1 MDDGR
6 LWSARMDF
14 HDSPEESRFRS
25 EFREWLRANVPAEIP
40 HDSDAREAAER
51 DWRRRLSEA
60 GYDWLSL
67 PKEYGGQGLAESFE
81 AIFNEELGRAGAP
94 FPLGQGHLAQAL
106 ARYGTGEQRNTHL
119 RSLLEHSKRWCQG
132 FSEPGAGSD
141 LASLTTRATRVRA
154 PDGGQRYRIDGQKIW
169 TSDARYSQ
177 MCFLLARSE
186 PEQPKHQG
194 LSVFLVPMD
203 LPGIEVQTIV
213 TAYGS
218 NEFAQVFFDGVEVDA
233 TSMLGAPGQGWEIAT
248 FLLGFERGPAD
259 NGWIARMRRT
269 LQDLERGIRAGEI
282 ACDESDRL
290 AVTRAQV
297 ELRALEIQAQRTL
310 SRRMGGEPPGARGSI
325 DKLLL
330 TRADRTVHR
339 VMLDLLGPEVLA
351 RRSPRL
357 DDYFWS
363 LAQSIFGGTSEIQ
376 RNIVAQRVLGM
387 PRR

>member
-1 MDDGR
+1 
-6 LWSARMDF
+6 MDF
-14 HDSPEESRFRS
+14 NDSPEEAKFRA
-25 EFREWLRANVPAEIP
+25 EFQEWLAANAPKEVP

-51 DWRRRLSEA
+51 SWYRKLADA

-67 PKEYGGQGLAESFE
+67 PKEYGGQGFPESFE
-81 AIFNEELGRAGAP
+81 AIFNEELGRSGAP

-106 ARYGTGEQRNTHL
+106 ARYGTEDQKRIYL
-119 RSLLEHSKRWCQG
+119 RGLLDHSMRWCQG

-141 LASLTTRATRVRA
+141 LASLSTRADRVTLANEREIYRVR
-154 PDGGQRYRIDGQKIW
+154 GQKIW

-186 PEQPKHQG
+186 PDLPKHQG
-194 LSVFLVPMD
+194 ISVLLVPMD

-218 NEFAQVFFDGVEVDA
+218 NEFAQVFFDNVEVDA
-233 TSMLGAPGQGWEIAT
+233 SAMLGKPGQGWEIST

-269 LQDLERGIRAGEI
+269 IRGLEERLRASDLPKGAPERV
-282 ACDESDRL
+282 
-290 AVTRAQV
+290 AVTRAEV
-297 ELRALEIQAQRTL
+297 ALRALEIQAQRTL
-310 SRRMGGEPPGARGSI
+310 SRRMGGESPGARGSI

-330 TRADRTVHR
+330 TRADRAVHR
-339 VMLDLLGPEVLA
+339 AMLDLLGSEVLA
-351 RRSPRL
+351 HRSPRL

-363 LAQSIFGGTSEIQ
+363 LSQSIFGGTSQIQ

-387 PRR
+387 PRK

>member
-1 MDDGR
+1 
-6 LWSARMDF
+6 MDF

-51 DWRRRLSEA
+51 DWRRQLSEA

-67 PKEYGGQGLAESFE
+67 PKQYGGQGFAESFE

-106 ARYGTGEQRNTHL
+106 ARYGTDEQRNTHL

-141 LASLTTRATRVRA
+141 LASLTTRATRQHG
-154 PDGGQRYRIDGQKIW
+154 PDGVQRYRIDGQKIW

-177 MCFLLARSE
+177 VCFLLARSE
-186 PEQPKHQG
+186 PERPKHQG

-203 LPGIEVQTIV
+203 LRGIEVQTIV

-259 NGWIARMRRT
+259 NGWIARLRRT
-269 LQDLERGIRAGEI
+269 LQDLVHGIRAGEI
-282 ACDESDRL
+282 PCDELDRL
-290 AVTRAQV
+290 AVTRTQV
-297 ELRALEIQAQRTL
+297 EVRALEIQAQRTL

-330 TRADRTVHR
+330 TRADRAVHR
-339 VMLDLLGPEVLA
+339 VMLDLLGAEVLA

>member
-1 MDDGR
+1 V
-6 LWSARMDF
+6 DF
-14 HDSPEESRFRS
+14 QDSPEEARFRGKFRAWLAENAPS
-25 EFREWLRANVPAEIP
+25 EVP

-51 DWRRRLSEA
+51 VWHRQLAEA

-67 PKEYGGQGLAESFE
+67 PREYGGRGLPESFE
-81 AIFNEELGRAGAP
+81 AIFNEELGRSGAP

-106 ARYGTGEQRNTHL
+106 AKYGTEEQKITHL
-119 RSLLEHSKRWCQG
+119 RSLLEHTKRWCQG

-141 LASLTTRATRVRA
+141 LASLSTRAERTPG
-154 PDGGQRYRIDGQKIW
+154 PDGAARYRISGQKIW

-186 PEQPKHQG
+186 PELPKHQG
-194 LSVFLVPMD
+194 ISVFLVPMD

-218 NEFAQVFFDGVEVDA
+218 NEFAQVFFDGVEVEA
-233 TSMLGAPGQGWEIAT
+233 NTLLGAPGQGWEISN

-269 LQDLERGIRAGEI
+269 IQDLEERVRRMDLVDDAPERI
-282 ACDESDRL
+282 

-297 ELRALEIQAQRTL
+297 LLRALEIQAQRTL

-330 TRADRTVHR
+330 TRADRAVHR
-339 VMLDLLGPEVLA
+339 AMLDLLGSEVLA
-351 RRSPRL
+351 HRTPRL

-363 LAQSIFGGTSEIQ
+363 LSQSIFGGTSQIQ

-387 PRR
+387 PRK

>member
-1 MDDGR
+1 V
-6 LWSARMDF
+6 DF
-14 HDSPEESRFRS
+14 QDSPEEARFRR
-25 EFREWLRANVPAEIP
+25 EFRTWLAENAPAEVP

-51 DWRRRLSEA
+51 AWHRQLAQA

-67 PKEYGGQGLAESFE
+67 PKEYGGRGLPESFE
-81 AIFNEELGRAGAP
+81 AIFNEELGRSGAP

-106 ARYGTGEQRNTHL
+106 AKYGTEEQKTTHL
-119 RSLLEHSKRWCQG
+119 RSLLEHTRRWCQG

-141 LASLTTRATRVRA
+141 LASLSTRAERTA
-154 PDGGQRYRIDGQKIW
+154 GPDGSDRYRISGQKIW

-186 PEQPKHQG
+186 PDLPKHKG
-194 LSVFLVPMD
+194 ISVFLVPMD

-218 NEFAQVFFDGVEVDA
+218 NEFAQVFFDGVEVEA
-233 TSMLGAPGQGWEIAT
+233 SALLGAPGQGWEISN

-269 LQDLERGIRAGEI
+269 LQDLEGRVRRSELAED
-282 ACDESDRL
+282 APARL
-290 AVTRAQV
+290 SVTRAQV
-297 ELRALEIQAQRTL
+297 LLRALEIQAQRTL
-310 SRRMGGEPPGARGSI
+310 SRRMGGEPPGAGGSI

-330 TRADRTVHR
+330 TRADRAVHR
-339 VMLDLLGPEVLA
+339 AMLDLLGSEVLA
-351 RRSPRL
+351 HRTPRL

-363 LAQSIFGGTSEIQ
+363 LSQSIFGGTSQIQ